1 MNVSTEQKAKKQIPI
16 VPFLRLPENGGPAY
30 LAGSRCLSC
39 GETYLGDRAICIACG
54 RMNDLEE
61 IALGTSGEL
70 FTYTVVYQSAP
81 WVPVPYIAAV
91 VKLPEGPVVKASL
104 TGIEPR
110 PELLKAGM
118 ALELVT
124 EKVREDAD
132 GNEIVAY
139 KFRPKN

>member
-1 MNVSTEQKAKKQIPI
+1 VSAEQKAKKQIPI
-16 VPFLRLPENGGPAY
+16 VPFLKLPENGARPY
-30 LAGSRCLSC
+30 LAGSRCPNC
-39 GETYLGDRAICIACG
+39 GETYLGERAICLACG
-54 RMNDLEE
+54 RGNGLEE
-61 IALGTSGEL
+61 VALSQGGEL

-91 VKLPEGPVVKASL
+91 VKLPEGPVVRASL

-110 PELLKAGM
+110 PELLRAGM

-124 EKVREDAD
+124 ETVRADAD
-132 GNEIVAY
+132 GNEVVAY